1 MNKELEYDKFISLLS
16 EFQLKNPK
24 ELILNIKET
33 SFEDRYKEGKIEL
46 LVSDLFRE
54 YFEMRYPEKDFDLSL
69 DNYIEKK
76 FLGTI

>member
-76 FLGTI
+76 LLGTI